1 MDKITTIR
9 SRTVVLPASNIDT
22 DQIIPARFLTTTT
35 RAGLGKQLFAD
46 WRYAPDGSPK
56 QDFIL
61 NQPQADGCQVLVAG
75 RNFGCGSSREH
86 APWAL
91 LDYGLRAVI
100 STEIADI
107 FRNNSLKNG
116 LLPIVVDEH
125 TSRWL
130 LDNPGSEI
138 AIDLATASLQLPGGI
153 AVKFPIDPF
162 SRYCLLNGVD
172 ELGFLLQQQDRI
184 AAYEAAHKD
193 N

>member
-1 MDKITTIR
+1 VDKITTIS

-56 QDFIL
+56 QDFVL
-61 NQPQADGCQVLVAG
+61 NQPQAAGCQVLVAG
-75 RNFGCGSSREH
+75 RNLGCGSSREH

-91 LDYGLRAVI
+91 LDYGFRAVI

-116 LLPIVVDEH
+116 LLPIVVDAQ

-130 LDNPGSEI
+130 IDNPGSEI
-138 AIDLATASLQLPGGI
+138 TIDLASTTLRLPGGI
-153 AVKFPIDPF
+153 AVNFPIDPF
-162 SRYCLLNGVD
+162 ARYCLLNGVD